1 MDSNGYILVTGATSG
16 IGKEVAIQ
24 LSKKEPIIFHGRSQ
38 EKLKEIESLL
48 DSSRTHYSFEHDLES
63 IDDLDSSL
71 SEFLMD
77 KGITVKSFVHCAGF
91 MSLVPAKMNSIA
103 SIEKTFKVN
112 LFSATQIIKSLMKRK
127 VNKSGLKSIVF
138 ISSNISNFGAKAFS
152 VYASSKGAVDSFMRS
167 LALELAPNI
176 RVNSVLPGALATE
189 MTKDIFKDEE
199 RTAEIYKDYPLGAGS
214 VTDIAHAVEFLIG
227 EKSRW
232 ITGQQITVDGGKTID
247 VSS

>member
-24 LSKKEPIIFHGRSQ
+24 LSQNYPIIFHGRSE
-38 EKLKEIESLL
+38 EKLNDVHSLL
-48 DSSRTHYSFEHDLES
+48 NSSKEHLPFEYDLENV
-63 IDDLDSSL
+63 DDLDNSL
-71 SEFLMD
+71 SEFLLN
-77 KGITVKSFVHCAGF
+77 KGVTIKGFVHCAGF
-91 MSLVPAKMNSIA
+91 MSLVPAKMNSIT
-103 SIEKTFKVN
+103 SIDKTFKIN
-112 LFSATQIIKSLMKRK
+112 LFSATQIIKTLMKRK
-127 VNKSGLKSIVF
+127 VNKSALETIVF

-167 LALELAPNI
+167 LALELAPTI
-176 RVNSVLPGALATE
+176 RVNSVLPGALPTE
-189 MTKDIFKDEE
+189 MTKDIFKDDE

-214 VTDIAHAVEFLIG
+214 VTDIANVVEFLISN
-227 EKSRW
+227 KARW